1 MSFFGIAIF
10 EQVQGKTVIVD
21 AANMVVPARKAV
33 VLMFPVVVFL
43 FTQVLVLL
51 VDGGDTA
58 LFETN
63 QKGPV
68 VFPAQLEYTFTGIV
82 RETVM

>member
-1 MSFFGIAIF
+1 MSFFAIAIF
-10 EQVQGKTVIVD
+10 QQVQGKAVIVD
-21 AANMVVPARKAV
+21 AANMVVPAGKAV
-33 VLMFPVVVFL
+33 VLIFPVIVFL
-43 FTQVLVLL
+43 FTQTLVLL

-68 VFPAQLEYTFTGIV
+68 VFPAQLEYSRST
-82 RETVM
+82 